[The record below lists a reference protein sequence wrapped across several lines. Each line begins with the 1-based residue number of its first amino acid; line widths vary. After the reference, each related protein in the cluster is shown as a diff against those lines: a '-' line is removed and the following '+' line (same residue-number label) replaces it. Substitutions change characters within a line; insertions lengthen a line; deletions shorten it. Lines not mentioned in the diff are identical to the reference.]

1 MFASVHEVIEQKY
14 FANSQWILLKQIG
27 NLLTLKT
34 QNQVGLPADIGGERG
49 GRMGIRVNAVVL
61 QQIDNLRIS
70 GDAGDSAEY
79 PRCAR

>member
-1 MFASVHEVIEQKY
+1 MHMFASVHEVIEQKY

-61 QQIDNLRIS
+61 QQIDNHWIS
-70 GDAGDSAEY
+70 GMRG
-79 PRCAR
+79 